1 MSDIKRQRNCFVFF
15 PSPNFVYSVI
25 INQSRGMTVFLGWD
39 RQKEYV
45 ERLPLEKKKERKRD
59 GKRDL
64 TEIASF
70 LNFPDRAK
78 TNWVC
83 VSIQSVCN
91 RVRVCVCVCL
101 CSQATACDWQLYSRN
116 ALWLSG
122 SAGCWA
128 CSSKDTLKTLAAA
141 DFKVVT
147 DSNIL
152 CCEAEEGRWTPSSS
166 TNSSGRACVWSLQR

>member
-1 MSDIKRQRNCFVFF
+1 MSDIKRQRNCFFF

-25 INQSRGMTVFLGWD
+25 INQSRGTAVFWA
-39 RQKEYV
+39 
-45 ERLPLEKKKERKRD
+45 ERDKKNMWRDSPWKKEREEERRKKGSHRN
-59 GKRDL
+59 
-64 TEIASF
+64 S
-70 LNFPDRAK
+70 RAK

-83 VSIQSVCN
+83 VSIQSVRECT
-91 RVRVCVCVCL
+91 RVCVRVCVGL

-116 ALWLSG
+116 ALWRSG

-152 CCEAEEGRWTPSSS
+152 RCKAEEGRWTQSSAA
-166 TNSSGRACVWSLQR
+166 NSSGRACVWSLQW